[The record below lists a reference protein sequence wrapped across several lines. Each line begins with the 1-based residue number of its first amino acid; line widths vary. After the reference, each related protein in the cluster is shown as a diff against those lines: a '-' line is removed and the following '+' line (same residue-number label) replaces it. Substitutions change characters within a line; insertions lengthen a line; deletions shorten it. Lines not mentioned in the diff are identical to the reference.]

1 MVPLKLLKEN
11 IYTHHLFD
19 TLQIGVVK
27 VEAHFQ
33 IEFQS
38 FNRLKKSNRKMT
50 EMAYTMAIPNNIFV
64 DIIIFP
70 RFS

>member
-1 MVPLKLLKEN
+1 MNRSNRNQKLVIRGSINMVPLKLLKEN

-33 IEFQS
+33 IEFQ
-38 FNRLKKSNRKMT
+38 
-50 EMAYTMAIPNNIFV
+50 
-64 DIIIFP
+64 
-70 RFS
+70 FSID